1 MRAPIWQKAMWP
13 LLVLVGIPGQALAHL
28 VNTGFGP
35 FYDGIVHV
43 LATPED
49 LLLIVALTL
58 LAGLRGAPCGRAVL
72 CVLPV
77 AWLAGAVVGGMT
89 GLAVDMPVL
98 SAALLIAVGVLV
110 AVDLRLSLVWV
121 AALALIC
128 GVLHGYFNGA
138 SLARARVGGLAV
150 VGIASA
156 VFVLVSL
163 LAGQVT
169 ALRAY
174 WTRIVVRVAGSWLTA
189 IGLLMLGW
197 ALR

>member
-1 MRAPIWQKAMWP
+1 MRAPIWQKAMWF
-13 LLVLVGIPGQALAHL
+13 LLVLVGAPGQAMAHL

-77 AWLAGAVVGGMT
+77 AWLAGAVAGGMT
-89 GLAVDMPVL
+89 GLAVDIPVL
-98 SAALLIAVGVLV
+98 SAALLIAVGALV
-110 AVDLRLSLVWV
+110 AVDLRLSLIWV
-121 AALALIC
+121 TALALTC

-138 SLARARVGGLAV
+138 SLARARVSGLAV

-163 LAGQVT
+163 LSGQVT

>member
-1 MRAPIWQKAMWP
+1 MRAPVWQKAMWP
-13 LLVLVGIPGQALAHL
+13 LLVLVGASGQALAHL

-58 LAGLRGAPCGRAVL
+58 LAGLRGASCGRAVL
-72 CVLPV
+72 CVLPM
-77 AWLAGAVVGGMT
+77 AWLAGAVAGGIT

-110 AVDLRLSLVWV
+110 VADQRLSLVWV
-121 AALALIC
+121 AGLALTC
-128 GVLHGYFNGA
+128 GVIHGYFNGA
-138 SLARARVGGLAV
+138 VLARARVGGLAV
-150 VGIASA
+150 IGIAST

-169 ALRAY
+169 AWRAP
-174 WTRIVVRVAGSWLTA
+174 WTRLVVRVAGSWLTA

>member
-1 MRAPIWQKAMWP
+1 MRAHKWPQAMWL
-13 LLVLVGIPGQALAHL
+13 LLVLVGAPGQVRAHL

-35 FYDGIVHV
+35 FYDGIAHV

-58 LAGLRGAPCGRAVL
+58 LAGLHGAPCGRAVL
-72 CVLPV
+72 GALPV
-77 AWLAGAVVGGMT
+77 AWLAGALAGRMT

-98 SAALLIAVGVLV
+98 SAAMLIAVGVLV
-110 AVDLRLSLVWV
+110 AADLRLSLLWV
-121 AALALIC
+121 TGLALIC
-128 GVLHGYFNGA
+128 GVVHGYFNGTV
-138 SLARARVGGLAV
+138 LARARVGGLAV
-150 VGIASA
+150 FGIASA
-156 VFVLVSL
+156 VFVVVSL

-169 ALRAY
+169 VLRAP
-174 WTRIVVRVAGSWLTA
+174 WARVVVRVAGSWLTA